1 VKTHDTHNTRRK
13 TSDTRANVF
22 TENLESQL
30 FCLSSSH
37 QQDTGDAVGD
47 LRSVS
52 TGSGTVAP
60 LRERRLDFGKFLLR
74 SSRSNTVV
82 FRDGDLDAGGRRSTR
97 SGGSSGR
104 ENESVDGEDLSIEET
119 GSLSFL
125 STLLRKSSEL
135 IHTFTGDVEVCRT
148 MHRNEDQKGARP
160 QQSQN
165 DQPTF
170 RNILRGPSHRVLS
183 IFGDRVSEDVGGEGI
198 GTL

>member
-1 VKTHDTHNTRRK
+1 MKTHDTHNTRRK

-104 ENESVDGEDLSIEET
+104 ENESVDGEDLGIEET
-119 GSLSFL
+119 SSLSFL
-125 STLLRKSSEL
+125 STLLRESSEL
-135 IHTFTGDVEVCRT
+135 IHTFTGDVEVCRSIDSG
-148 MHRNEDQKGARP
+148 EDQEEARP
-160 QQSQN
+160 RQ
-165 DQPTF
+165 
-170 RNILRGPSHRVLS
+170 
-183 IFGDRVSEDVGGEGI
+183 
-198 GTL
+198 